1 MPDPAQANQE
11 DDIPRDVI
19 ETASLESFPASDA
32 PAWASGQLHCPSL
45 VDASPLSENRPSH
58 GRGDVAEALF
68 SREDGSS
75 TGLQS

>member
-1 MPDPAQANQE
+1 MQDPAQANQE
-11 DDIPRDVI
+11 DSIQLDVI
-19 ETASLESFPASDA
+19 ETASLESFPASDS

-58 GRGDVAEALF
+58 VRGDVAEAMS

-75 TGLQS
+75 TGPRS

>member
-11 DDIPRDVI
+11 DAIPRDVI
-19 ETASLESFPASDA
+19 ETASLASFPASDA
-32 PAWASGQLHCPSL
+32 PAWARGQLHGPSL
-45 VDASPLSENRPSH
+45 GDASPLSENRPSH

-75 TGLQS
+75 TGPRS

>member
-11 DDIPRDVI
+11 DAIPRDVI
-19 ETASLESFPASDA
+19 ETASLASFPASDA
-32 PAWASGQLHCPSL
+32 PAWARGQLHCPSL
-45 VDASPLSENRPSH
+45 VDASPLRENRPRH

-75 TGLQS
+75 TGPRS

>member
-11 DDIPRDVI
+11 DAIPRDVI
-19 ETASLESFPASDA
+19 ETASLASFPASDA
-32 PAWASGQLHCPSL
+32 PAWARGQLHGPSR

-58 GRGDVAEALF
+58 GRGDVVEALS

-75 TGLQS
+75 TGPRS